1 MDKQEA
7 APTTSGNAVVKHIF
21 KFDDETKSNLMNL
34 AQYTVLAII
43 PVAIL
48 QNISEKVFPEYDASK
63 GTMEL
68 LAEILGQALMTLLGL
83 FFVHRIITA
92 VPTFSGTAMGDVNL
106 FSIIVVFLLS
116 SFMFDGKVE
125 KKFKAISERMLD
137 LWDGKS
143 EDNSD
148 KNKKGKQ
155 QQQQQHSGGNR
166 VSVSQ
171 PISRGGM
178 PTHSPS
184 RADYLNSPNAQMSAT
199 QMLPPVQQKQEAPQ
213 QQAPQQLPTQSGGQ
227 ESYSNLPIEPA
238 PYNLGVG
245 GGGFGS
251 FAAF

>member
-1 MDKQEA
+1 MDKQES
-7 APTTSGNAVVKHIF
+7 APTTSGNAIVKHIF

-34 AQYTVLAII
+34 AQYTILAVI

-68 LAEILGQALMTLLGL
+68 LAEILGQALMACIGL
-83 FFVHRIITA
+83 FFIHRVITA
-92 VPTFSGTAMGDVNL
+92 VPTFSGTAMGDINL

-125 KKFKAISERMLD
+125 KKFKAISNRMMD

-143 EDNSD
+143 EEDTNNK
-148 KNKKGKQ
+148 KNKQQQNQ
-155 QQQQQHSGGNR
+155 QQQQGGSR

-199 QMLPPVQQKQEAPQ
+199 QMLPPPQ
-213 QQAPQQLPTQSGGQ
+213 QQQEQAPSMGSTGSGAGAGMQ
-227 ESYSNLPIEPA
+227 ESYSNLPLEPA
-238 PYNLGVG
+238 AYNSG
-245 GGGFGS
+245 GGGF
-251 FAAF
+251 AAF